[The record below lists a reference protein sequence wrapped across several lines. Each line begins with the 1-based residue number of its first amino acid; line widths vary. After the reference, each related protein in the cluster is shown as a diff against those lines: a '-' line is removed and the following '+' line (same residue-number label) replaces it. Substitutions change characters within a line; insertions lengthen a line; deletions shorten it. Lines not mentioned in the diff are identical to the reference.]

1 VIVELRA
8 TWPIKRGGPRANLC
22 RHTHTHMQSTCV
34 HTNAYI
40 CTCVHTQVRLAGER
54 EASLRLKGENG
65 IMRKKFN
72 ALQKDIEAQKEEIK
86 NLFEQVTREEGVVT
100 GETAPAVGQ
109 VDVDC
114 T

>member
-1 VIVELRA
+1 
-8 TWPIKRGGPRANLC
+8 
-22 RHTHTHMQSTCV
+22 
-34 HTNAYI
+34 
-40 CTCVHTQVRLAGER
+40 
-54 EASLRLKGENG
+54 
-65 IMRKKFN
+65 MRKKFN